1 MAHAQAV
8 VWSINVASLLPSE
21 DLGKATCALTYQ
33 RLVFSEHPQISP
45 YFASEVRVTLPN
57 ASPLRL
63 VCNDAWSSHTEAS
76 VIRQAKLT
84 PALQV
89 SDLEAW
95 YRERDMLIEVNDDDY
110 QEPRLSVI
118 G

>member
-1 MAHAQAV
+1 MTLTNF
-8 VWSINVASLLPSE
+8 S
-21 DLGKATCALTYQ
+21 AL
-33 RLVFSEHPQISP
+33 S
-45 YFASEVRVTLPN
+45 
-57 ASPLRL
+57 L
-63 VCNDAWSSHTEAS
+63 VCSETEAS
-76 VIRQAKLT
+76 VIRKAMMT

-95 YRERDMLIEVNDDDY
+95 YRDREMLIEINDEDY

>member
-1 MAHAQAV
+1 M
-8 VWSINVASLLPSE
+8 
-21 DLGKATCALTYQ
+21 
-33 RLVFSEHPQISP
+33 
-45 YFASEVRVTLPN
+45 TLPN
-57 ASPLRL
+57 ASALRL
-63 VCNDAWSSHTEAS
+63 VFNDAWSSQTEAR
-76 VIRQAKLT
+76 VIRRAMMT

-95 YRERDMLIEVNDDDY
+95 YRERDLLIEVNDDDY

>member
-1 MAHAQAV
+1 M
-8 VWSINVASLLPSE
+8 
-21 DLGKATCALTYQ
+21 
-33 RLVFSEHPQISP
+33 
-45 YFASEVRVTLPN
+45 TLSN
-57 ASPLRL
+57 ASALRL
-63 VCNDAWSSHTEAS
+63 VCNDARSNQTEAS
-76 VIRQAKLT
+76 GIRRAMMT

-89 SDLEAW
+89 SALEAW

>member
-1 MAHAQAV
+1 MM
-8 VWSINVASLLPSE
+8 
-21 DLGKATCALTYQ
+21 
-33 RLVFSEHPQISP
+33 
-45 YFASEVRVTLPN
+45 
-57 ASPLRL
+57 
-63 VCNDAWSSHTEAS
+63 
-76 VIRQAKLT
+76 T

-89 SDLEAW
+89 SALEAW

>member
-1 MAHAQAV
+1 M
-8 VWSINVASLLPSE
+8 
-21 DLGKATCALTYQ
+21 
-33 RLVFSEHPQISP
+33 F
-45 YFASEVRVTLPN
+45 
-57 ASPLRL
+57 
-63 VCNDAWSSHTEAS
+63 NDAWSYQTDAS
-76 VIRQAKLT
+76 VIRKAIMT

-95 YRERDMLIEVNDDDY
+95 YRERDMLIEVSDDDY

>member
-1 MAHAQAV
+1 M
-8 VWSINVASLLPSE
+8 
-21 DLGKATCALTYQ
+21 
-33 RLVFSEHPQISP
+33 
-45 YFASEVRVTLPN
+45 TLPN
-57 ASPLRL
+57 SSALKL
-63 VCNDAWSSHTEAS
+63 VFNDVWSNQTDAS
-76 VIRQAKLT
+76 VIRQAMMT

-95 YRERDMLIEVNDDDY
+95 YRDRDMLIEVSDDDY

>member
-1 MAHAQAV
+1 MTL
-8 VWSINVASLLPSE
+8 SKAS
-21 DLGKATCALTYQ
+21 A
-33 RLVFSEHPQISP
+33 
-45 YFASEVRVTLPN
+45 
-57 ASPLRL
+57 LRL
-63 VCNDAWSSHTEAS
+63 VCNDSRSNQTEAS
-76 VIRQAKLT
+76 VIRRAMMT

-89 SDLEAW
+89 SALEAW

>member
-1 MAHAQAV
+1 M
-8 VWSINVASLLPSE
+8 
-21 DLGKATCALTYQ
+21 
-33 RLVFSEHPQISP
+33 
-45 YFASEVRVTLPN
+45 TLPK
-57 ASPLRL
+57 ASALRV
-63 VCNDAWSSHTEAS
+63 VCNDARSNQAEAS
-76 VIRQAKLT
+76 VIRQAMLI

-89 SDLEAW
+89 SAQEAW

>member
-1 MAHAQAV
+1 M
-8 VWSINVASLLPSE
+8 
-21 DLGKATCALTYQ
+21 
-33 RLVFSEHPQISP
+33 
-45 YFASEVRVTLPN
+45 TLPN
-57 ASPLRL
+57 ASALTL
-63 VCNDAWSSHTEAS
+63 VFNDAWSGQTEAS
-76 VIRQAKLT
+76 VIRQAMLA

-110 QEPRLSVI
+110 LEPRLSVI

>member
-1 MAHAQAV
+1 MHGLEA
-8 VWSINVASLLPSE
+8 
-21 DLGKATCALTYQ
+21 
-33 RLVFSEHPQISP
+33 
-45 YFASEVRVTLPN
+45 
-57 ASPLRL
+57 
-63 VCNDAWSSHTEAS
+63 EAS
-76 VIRQAKLT
+76 VIRRAMLT

>member
-1 MAHAQAV
+1 MTL
-8 VWSINVASLLPSE
+8 SKAS
-21 DLGKATCALTYQ
+21 ALI
-33 RLVFSEHPQISP
+33 L
-45 YFASEVRVTLPN
+45 A
-57 ASPLRL
+57 
-63 VCNDAWSSHTEAS
+63 CNDARSNQAEAS
-76 VIRQAKLT
+76 VIRRAMMT

-89 SDLEAW
+89 SAMEAW

>member
-1 MAHAQAV
+1 M
-8 VWSINVASLLPSE
+8 
-21 DLGKATCALTYQ
+21 
-33 RLVFSEHPQISP
+33 
-45 YFASEVRVTLPN
+45 TLPN
-57 ASPLRL
+57 SSALRL
-63 VCNDAWSSHTEAS
+63 ISNDARSNQTEAS
-76 VIRQAKLT
+76 VIRREMMT

-95 YRERDMLIEVNDDDY
+95 YRERDMLTEVNDDDY

>member
-1 MAHAQAV
+1 MTL
-8 VWSINVASLLPSE
+8 SKAS
-21 DLGKATCALTYQ
+21 A
-33 RLVFSEHPQISP
+33 
-45 YFASEVRVTLPN
+45 
-57 ASPLRL
+57 LRL
-63 VCNDAWSSHTEAS
+63 VCNDARSYQAEAS
-76 VIRQAKLT
+76 VIRRAMMT

-89 SDLEAW
+89 SALEAW

>member
-1 MAHAQAV
+1 M
-8 VWSINVASLLPSE
+8 
-21 DLGKATCALTYQ
+21 
-33 RLVFSEHPQISP
+33 
-45 YFASEVRVTLPN
+45 TLPN
-57 ASPLRL
+57 SSALTL
-63 VCNDAWSSHTEAS
+63 VFNDAWSSQTEAS
-76 VIRQAKLT
+76 VIRQAMLA

-110 QEPRLSVI
+110 QEPRLTVI

>member
-1 MAHAQAV
+1 
-8 VWSINVASLLPSE
+8 
-21 DLGKATCALTYQ
+21 
-33 RLVFSEHPQISP
+33 
-45 YFASEVRVTLPN
+45 VTLPN
-57 ASPLRL
+57 ASALRL
-63 VCNDAWSSHTEAS
+63 VCNDAWSSQTGAG
-76 VIRQAKLT
+76 VIRRVMLT
-84 PALQV
+84 PELQV

>member
-1 MAHAQAV
+1 M
-8 VWSINVASLLPSE
+8 
-21 DLGKATCALTYQ
+21 
-33 RLVFSEHPQISP
+33 
-45 YFASEVRVTLPN
+45 TLPN
-57 ASPLRL
+57 SSALKL
-63 VCNDAWSSHTEAS
+63 VFNDARSNQTDAS
-76 VIRQAKLT
+76 VIRQAMMT

-95 YRERDMLIEVNDDDY
+95 YREQDVLIEINDNDY

>member
-1 MAHAQAV
+1 M
-8 VWSINVASLLPSE
+8 
-21 DLGKATCALTYQ
+21 
-33 RLVFSEHPQISP
+33 
-45 YFASEVRVTLPN
+45 TLPN
-57 ASPLRL
+57 ASALRL
-63 VCNDAWSSHTEAS
+63 VCNDVLSNQTEAS
-76 VIRQAKLT
+76 VIRQEMMT
-84 PALQV
+84 PARQM

>member
-1 MAHAQAV
+1 
-8 VWSINVASLLPSE
+8 
-21 DLGKATCALTYQ
+21 
-33 RLVFSEHPQISP
+33 
-45 YFASEVRVTLPN
+45 VTLPN
-57 ASPLRL
+57 ASALRL
-63 VCNDAWSSHTEAS
+63 VCNDALSNQTEAS
-76 VIRQAKLT
+76 VIRQEMMT
-84 PALQV
+84 PARQM

>member
-1 MAHAQAV
+1 MT
-8 VWSINVASLLPSE
+8 S
-21 DLGKATCALTYQ
+21 
-33 RLVFSEHPQISP
+33 
-45 YFASEVRVTLPN
+45 PN
-57 ASPLRL
+57 ASVLRL
-63 VCNDAWSSHTEAS
+63 VCNDPWSSRTEAS
-76 VIRQAKLT
+76 LIRREMLT

-110 QEPRLSVI
+110 QEPKLSLI